1 MGKKKEEVIDLAQKP
16 EKVSDEHLQQLQAAV
31 NKVNEILFRI
41 GSLEGQKHAMLHD
54 FAVAQDKIGLLQ
66 DMLLKEYGTFDI
78 NLQDGSINRS
88 SQDG

>member
-31 NKVNEILFRI
+31 NKVNEIQFRI